1 MMRLVIIFILCSL
14 TSCASIERK
23 NVEHDQQKEIFRD
36 WVLSRCL
43 SYTFTDKNQKQ
54 DALNTAS
61 AYLEQSTLS
70 VEQLLST
77 EPLIKKYLS
86 RNYQGSIKGTFNTK
100 KCIDL
105 FNSKELDDLYNSLKN
120 KRSVP

>member
-1 MMRLVIIFILCSL
+1 MEFCMIRIMAGTMVLTV
-14 TSCASIERK
+14 TSCANISQKGSESA
-23 NVEHDQQKEIFRD
+23 HQKEIFKS

-43 SYTFTDKNQKQ
+43 SYTFQDKNQKQ

-70 VEQLLST
+70 VEQLLSA
-77 EPLIKKYLS
+77 EPLIKQYLA
-86 RNYQGSIKGTFNTK
+86 RDYQGSIKGTFNTK

-105 FNSKELDDLYNSLKN
+105 FNSRELEDLYNKLDK
-120 KRSVP
+120 

>member
-1 MMRLVIIFILCSL
+1 MNRFIALLAVTFLV
-14 TSCASIERK
+14 SCAVPGKVPEDRDSQR
-23 NVEHDQQKEIFRD
+23 NIFKD

-43 SYTFTDKNQKQ
+43 SYTLKDGEQKQ

-61 AYLEQSTLS
+61 AYLEKSTLS
-70 VEQLLST
+70 VEQIISS

-86 RNYQGSIKGTFNTK
+86 RNYQGSISGSFSTM

-105 FNSKELDDLYNSLKN
+105 FNSQELDEMYSNFN
-120 KRSVP
+120 N

>member
-1 MMRLVIIFILCSL
+1 MNKKIILLLVFFLA
-14 TSCASIERK
+14 SCAQMEINDSNIVHQEKIFK
-23 NVEHDQQKEIFRD
+23 N

-43 SYTFTDKNQKQ
+43 SYTFEDLNQKQ

-70 VEQLLST
+70 VEQLLSS
-77 EPLIKKYLS
+77 EPVIKNFLS
-86 RNYQGSIKGTFNTK
+86 RNYKGSIEGTFNTM

-105 FNSKELDDLYNSLKN
+105 FNSPELGALYRTLK
-120 KRSVP
+120 K

>member
-1 MMRLVIIFILCSL
+1 MMKLVISVMIFLL
-14 TSCASIERK
+14 TSCASSEYK
-23 NVEHDQQKEIFRD
+23 NVEYKHQKEIFKN

-43 SYTFTDKNQKQ
+43 SYTFTDKSQKQ

-61 AYLEQSTLS
+61 AYLEESKLS
-70 VEQLLST
+70 VEQLLSS

-86 RNYQGSIKGTFNTK
+86 IIYQGSIKGTFNTK

-105 FNSKELDDLYNSLKN
+105 FNSKELDDLYKN
-120 KRSVP
+120 IKK

>member
-1 MMRLVIIFILCSL
+1 MNKKIILLLVFILA
-14 TSCASIERK
+14 SCAQIESIDSDVVHQE
-23 NVEHDQQKEIFRD
+23 EIFKS

-43 SYTFTDKNQKQ
+43 SYTFEDPNQKQ

-70 VEQLLST
+70 VEQLLSS
-77 EPLIKKYLS
+77 EPLIKDFLS
-86 RNYQGSIKGTFNTK
+86 RNYKGSIEGTFNTM

-105 FNSKELDDLYNSLKN
+105 FNSPELDTLYRTLK
-120 KRSVP
+120 K

>member
-1 MMRLVIIFILCSL
+1 MNKIALLLFAFMIV
-14 TSCASIERK
+14 SCANEKDSNSESAHQESIFK
-23 NVEHDQQKEIFRD
+23 N

-43 SYTFTDKNQKQ
+43 SYTFKDPIQKQ

-70 VEQLLST
+70 VEQLTSS
-77 EPLIKKYLS
+77 EPLIKNYLS
-86 RNYQGSIKGTFNTK
+86 KKYDGSIEGTFNTM

-105 FNSKELDDLYNSLKN
+105 FNSSDLDTLYQDLIE
-120 KRSVP
+120 

>member
-1 MMRLVIIFILCSL
+1 MNKIIILLL
-14 TSCASIERK
+14 TCVLSSCAQIER
-23 NVEHDQQKEIFRD
+23 NSSESFHQKEIFKS

-43 SYTFTDKNQKQ
+43 SYTFKDPNQKQ

-70 VEQLLST
+70 VELLLSS
-77 EPLIKKYLS
+77 EPLIKDFLS
-86 RNYQGSIKGTFNTK
+86 RNYQGSIEGSFNTM

-105 FNSKELDDLYNSLKN
+105 FNSSELDTLYRNLQN
-120 KRSVP
+120 